1 MSPDAGRRPTRMT
14 TTGYSCANG
23 VDTYYEVHGT
33 GSPLVLL
40 HGGILTIDLNWAD
53 LLPLLARSH
62 QVIAIELQGHGHTA
76 DTDRDMTIA
85 ALADDVAAVLDHLDV
100 PRADVLGF
108 SLGAMVAT
116 QLAVAHPDRVE
127 RAVVASAAFRP
138 EGGVDLTERPEL
150 LPSQDDFARMA
161 QAYAAVA
168 PDPDHFE
175 EFFARTGRMVESFPG
190 WTDEEIASITARTLV
205 LVGDTDFVS
214 VEHAVTMVGLL
225 RDGALAVLPDTTHMD
240 VTADVDVL
248 APIVERFLARQT

>member
-14 TTGYSCANG
+14 TTGYSSANG
-23 VDTYYEVHGT
+23 VDTYYEVHGS
-33 GSPLVLL
+33 GAPLVLL

-53 LLPLLARSH
+53 LLPLLAHRR
-62 QVIAIELQGHGHTA
+62 VVAIELQGHGHTA
-76 DTDRDMTIA
+76 DTDRAMTIA

-127 RAVVASAAFRP
+127 RAVIASASFRP
-138 EGGVDLTERPEL
+138 EGDVDFAERPEL
-150 LPSQDDFARMA
+150 LPTQDDFARMA

-168 PDPDHFE
+168 PDPGHFE
-175 EFFARTGRMVESFPG
+175 EFFAKTGRMVQSFPG
-190 WTDEEIASITARTLV
+190 WSDEEIGSITARTLV

-214 VEHAVTMVGLL
+214 VEHALTMVGLL

-240 VTADVDVL
+240 ITANVDVL